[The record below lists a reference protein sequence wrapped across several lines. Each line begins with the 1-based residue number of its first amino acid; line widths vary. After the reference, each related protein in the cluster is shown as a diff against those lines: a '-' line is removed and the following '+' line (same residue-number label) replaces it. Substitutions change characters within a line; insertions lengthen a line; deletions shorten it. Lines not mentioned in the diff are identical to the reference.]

1 MRSFFQDVVENV
13 FSEMQIVEVPRRT
26 EAEGR
31 EKVTV
36 VEVVV
41 EFVVPEESGVVL
53 DPVAGVALP
62 EIGAEPETGC

>member
-1 MRSFFQDVVENV
+1 
-13 FSEMQIVEVPRRT
+13 
-26 EAEGR
+26 
-31 EKVTV
+31 V

-53 DPVAGVALP
+53 DPMVGVALS